1 MDHFT
6 RCVALEEADKPNGA
20 KVCSL
25 APGVIDTDMQ
35 VHLRGADASQFPDI
49 GNFIGLKEKGMLSSP
64 ADAAAKVLAFLARP
78 DFGANPVADVRD

>member
-6 RCVALEEADKPNGA
+6 RCVALEEAGRPNGA

-35 VHLRGADASQFPDI
+35 LQLRGADASQFPDI
-49 GNFIGLKEKGMLSSP
+49 GAFIGMKDKGALDSP
-64 ADAAAKVLAFLARP
+64 SQAAGKVLAFLARA
-78 DFGANPVADVRD
+78 DFGANVVADVRD